1 MDDFVTRV
9 EYDER
14 MKRIDDE
21 NARQN
26 HRIGKLEDIMA
37 SINELTVSVRE
48 MAVSM
53 QSMQREQE
61 KQGKR
66 LEAIEKTDG
75 EKWRNTVKTVITV
88 IVSAVVTYLL
98 AKGGL

>member
-1 MDDFVTRV
+1 MDDYVTRV

-61 KQGKR
+61 RQGQR

-75 EKWRNTVKTVITV
+75 DKWRSVVKTVITV
-88 IVSAVVTYLL
+88 IVSAVVTYML